1 MANNPVAALTNAP
14 GLRPGSRG
22 SARFSIWFVASE
34 GARAALESIRA
45 HAFRSFLTTLGIVIG
60 VASVIAMVSI
70 IQGLQFTISQQ
81 FQGLGSNSVTVRAYS
96 ALADALQGKRSRLTQ
111 DDFDLIRYRVEGIE
125 SITPIMYYLPNGQA
139 TVRYGSQTTVST
151 VVGSTFA
158 YQDVGQYFSARG
170 RFVSDSDNDT
180 RRRVAVIGD
189 QVRLDL
195 SLPEDPVGE
204 FIQINGEWLKIIGL
218 LEAKGEI
225 LGQSQDNQVII
236 PYSTMTSLQGN
247 QRQPDIQIELT
258 MASLADLENI
268 RHTITRLLRTAH
280 KLKAGAD
287 DDFRIQTA
295 EQLQETFNSILTTV
309 TIVMTSIVSISL
321 LVGGIG
327 IMNIMLVSVTERTR
341 EIGICKAIGAKR
353 HHILLQFLL
362 EALVLCLLGGIAGL
376 VIGYGVGALA
386 ASLIPNFP
394 AAHTPWWA
402 VALALGFSAAVG
414 VGFGILPAAKA
425 ANLDPIS
432 SLRYE

>member
-1 MANNPVAALTNAP
+1 MASNPTASLTSAP
-14 GLRPGSRG
+14 GLRPGGRTR
-22 SARFSIWFVASE
+22 ARVTIWFAAAE
-34 GARAALESIRA
+34 GARAAIESIRA

-60 VASVIAMVSI
+60 VASVIAMVSV
-70 IQGLQFTISQQ
+70 IQGLQFMIGQQ
-81 FQGLGSNSVTVRAYS
+81 FQGLGSNSVTVQSYT
-96 ALADALQGKRSRLTQ
+96 ALADALQGKQSRLTQ
-111 DDFDLIRYRVEGIE
+111 YDYDLIRFRVEGIS
-125 SITPIMYYLPNGQA
+125 SITPIMFVPNGQA
-139 TVRYGSQTTVST
+139 TVRYGSQTTVSQVLGT
-151 VVGSTFA
+151 SYS

-170 RFVSDSDNDT
+170 RFLSDSDNDT
-180 RRRVAVIGD
+180 RRRVAVIGE
-189 QVRLDL
+189 QVRQDL

-225 LGQSQDNQVII
+225 LGQSQDNRVMI
-236 PYSTMTSLQGN
+236 PYNTMVALQG
-247 QRQPDIQIELT
+247 RRTQPNIVVQLT
-258 MASLADLENI
+258 LSNLADLDNV
-268 RHTITRLLRTAH
+268 RQTITRLLRTAH
-280 KLKAGAD
+280 KLKSDAE

-295 EQLQETFNSILTTV
+295 QQLQDTFNSILTTV

-353 HHILLQFLL
+353 YHILLQFLL

-376 VIGYGVGALA
+376 AIGYGLGVLA

-394 AAHTPWWA
+394 PAHTPWWA
-402 VALALGFSAAVG
+402 IALAIGFSGAVG

>member
-1 MANNPVAALTNAP
+1 
-14 GLRPGSRG
+14 
-22 SARFSIWFVASE
+22 
-34 GARAALESIRA
+34 
-45 HAFRSFLTTLGIVIG
+45 
-60 VASVIAMVSI
+60 
-70 IQGLQFTISQQ
+70 
-81 FQGLGSNSVTVRAYS
+81 VTVQSYT
-96 ALADALQGKRSRLTQ
+96 ALADALQGKQSRLTQ
-111 DDFDLIRYRVEGIE
+111 YDYDLIRFRVEGIS
-125 SITPIMYYLPNGQA
+125 SITPIMFVPNGQA
-139 TVRYGSQTTVST
+139 TVRYASQTTISQVLGTSY
-151 VVGSTFA
+151 S

-170 RFVSDSDNDT
+170 RFLSDSDNDT
-180 RRRVAVIGD
+180 RRRVAVIGE
-189 QVRLDL
+189 QVREDL

-225 LGQSQDNQVII
+225 LGQSQDNRVMI
-236 PYSTMTSLQGN
+236 PYTTMTSLQGN
-247 QRQPDIQIELT
+247 QRLPDIAIQLT
-258 MASLADLENI
+258 LGDLADLENV
-268 RHTITRLLRTAH
+268 RQTITRLLRAAH
-280 KLKAGAD
+280 KLKTGAE

-295 EQLQETFNSILTTV
+295 EQLQDTFNSILTTV

-353 HHILLQFLL
+353 YHILLQFLL

-376 VIGYGVGALA
+376 VIGYGIGTVA

-394 AAHTPWWA
+394 PAHTPWWA